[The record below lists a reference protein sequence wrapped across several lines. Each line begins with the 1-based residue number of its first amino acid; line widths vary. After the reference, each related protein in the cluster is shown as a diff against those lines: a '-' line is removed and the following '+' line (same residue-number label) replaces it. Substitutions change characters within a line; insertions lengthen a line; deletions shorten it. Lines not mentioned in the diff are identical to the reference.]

1 MKFGILHEVIAFPK
15 MRKAMIVSSKN
26 YDGEESY
33 RLARESCFTSVDNL
47 LSLQE
52 FREDLKLLSETLF
65 SLSAP
70 VQQELIKMGVLKF
83 LIIGDS
89 VLCEELNP

>member
-1 MKFGILHEVIAFPK
+1 MKFGIMHEVIAFPNL
-15 MRKAMIVSSKN
+15 RKAMIVSSKN
-26 YDGEESY
+26 YSNEEAY
-33 RLARESCFTSVDNL
+33 RLSGEGCFTPVDSL

-89 VLCEELNP
+89 VLCEESIP

>member
-1 MKFGILHEVIAFPK
+1 MKFSITHEVIAFPNL
-15 MRKAMIVSSKN
+15 RKAMIVSSKN
-26 YDGEESY
+26 YGGNEEAYKLSG
-33 RLARESCFTSVDNL
+33 ESCFISVDNL

-65 SLSAP
+65 SMSAP

-89 VLCEELNP
+89 VLCE